1 MLFRSRAAAQD
12 LARHTDAPVDAAPEE
27 RVIQLDA
34 TGAVQWSTGPD
45 TLSAEPVLDALRA
58 MLVRH
63 PPPLSGLVVLQGEPA
78 LVASVPSGDGL
89 LVIARP
95 GASEAVEMASA
106 SGLSVALRR
115 LAPETPFQ
123 VVDEDQIRGNRV
135 IAGLDGAPAA
145 LLEITSPRSLHAS
158 ATRMARAVILL
169 FASLTALFSAVVAVL
184 ADRMFASALRHRE
197 SERLRARVVDHST
210 DGILLV
216 TLNELRVA
224 QANPAA
230 RALLPAATFGL
241 SLAELIG
248 LPLDTLRARLNDLDA
263 NSRVHIGEVA
273 LDGHDGRRTV
283 EIHAWNQIGRAHV

>member
-169 FASLTALFSAVVAVL
+169 FASLK
-184 ADRMFASALRHRE
+184 
-197 SERLRARVVDHST
+197 
-210 DGILLV
+210 
-216 TLNELRVA
+216 
-224 QANPAA
+224 
-230 RALLPAATFGL
+230 
-241 SLAELIG
+241 
-248 LPLDTLRARLNDLDA
+248 
-263 NSRVHIGEVA
+263 
-273 LDGHDGRRTV
+273 
-283 EIHAWNQIGRAHV
+283 IGRAHV